1 MSDTAIR
8 VHNLSKGYHIGRKEP
23 YPTLRAALADSFA
36 NGIRRLKQ
44 FSPSAGANGNGSD
57 RQSGFIWA
65 LKDVSFEIKKGET
78 VGIVGLNGSGKSTL
92 LKLLAQVTEPTQG
105 EIYINGRIT
114 ALIELGAGFH
124 PELTGREN
132 IYLSGAIL
140 GLSKKQVD
148 AKFEEIVDFAE
159 LSDFI
164 DTPVKHYSSGMY
176 IRLGFSVAVSIDP
189 EILLVDE
196 VLAVGDAAFRKRC
209 FERIEA
215 FINAGKTLIIVT
227 HSLEEVKK
235 LAHRAVLIDRG
246 FVKASGSPEE
256 VIARYTALV
265 AEKTVPVQKWNENS
279 AR

>member
-8 VHNLSKGYHIGRKEP
+8 VHNLAKGYHIGRKEP
-23 YPTLRAALADSFA
+23 YPTLRAALAKSFA
-36 NGIRRLKQ
+36 SGIQRLKQ
-44 FSPSAGANGNGSD
+44 SARSAGTNGNGSD
-57 RQSGFIWA
+57 RQSAFIWA
-65 LKDVSFEIKKGET
+65 LKDISFEIKKGET

-92 LKLLAQVTEPTQG
+92 LKLLAQITEPTHG

-148 AKFEEIVDFAE
+148 AKFDEIVDFAE

-209 FERIEA
+209 FERIDA
-215 FINAGKTLIIVT
+215 FIKAGKTLIIVT
-227 HSLEEVKK
+227 HSLEEVKR
-235 LAHRAVLIDRG
+235 LAHRAILIDHG
-246 FVKASGSPEE
+246 SVKASGSPEE

-265 AEKTVPVQKWNENS
+265 AEKTIAAQKWNENS